1 MLEFDED
8 KGNKKLK
15 DPHKREEEEVA
26 EMTASRNGLPYADL
40 SFTPVNSDALR
51 IIPEAEARASKIA
64 AIDITDKK
72 LTVAILSPSNPN
84 VETALALLE
93 KRGYELEK
101 TVVSMISLEKAW
113 SFYKDLS
120 FATETKAGSLEISN
134 DEIRKM
140 MNEVRTKEDIKKL
153 ITDLLAQKKGFRIS
167 KILEIIL
174 AGALATKASDVHIE
188 PEENYVRLR
197 YRLDGVL
204 NDVIMF
210 DRETYTLLLSRVKL
224 LSGMKLNIKKDSQD
238 GRFSVKL
245 DTLEIE
251 IRASIL
257 PGAYDESIV
266 LRILNPNSIAVPLED
281 LGIDPKLLAVLHH
294 EISKPEGMLLTT
306 GPTGSGKTTTLY
318 AFLKKIHTPDIKII
332 TIEDPIEYHLPGV
345 VQTQTE
351 EEKGYTFLSGL
362 RSALRQ
368 DPDIIMIGEI
378 RDSETAEIAINSAL
392 TGHLVFSTLHTNNSA
407 GTFPRLIDL
416 GVNAKVISSA
426 MNASIAQRLLR
437 KLCAKCRKEVSPDAK
452 TAEFLKKIV
461 DSITDPSYKKAVGQI
476 FEPAGCEECNHTGY
490 RGRTGVYEAILI
502 DHAVEEVIISNPSER
517 DIKIAAKPQALLDM
531 RQDGVLKIISGITS
545 LEELARVIDLEEEIV

>member
-1 MLEFDED
+1 
-8 KGNKKLK
+8 
-15 DPHKREEEEVA
+15 
-26 EMTASRNGLPYADL
+26 
-40 SFTPVNSDALR
+40 
-51 IIPEAEARASKIA
+51 
-64 AIDITDKK
+64 
-72 LTVAILSPSNPN
+72 
-84 VETALALLE
+84 
-93 KRGYELEK
+93 
-101 TVVSMISLEKAW
+101 MISLEKAW

-174 AGALATKASDVHIE
+174 AGALATKASDVHVE

-378 RDSETAEIAINSAL
+378 RDSETAEIAI
-392 TGHLVFSTLHTNNSA
+392 H
-407 GTFPRLIDL
+407 
-416 GVNAKVISSA
+416 
-426 MNASIAQRLLR
+426 Q
-437 KLCAKCRKEVSPDAK
+437 
-452 TAEFLKKIV
+452 
-461 DSITDPSYKKAVGQI
+461 
-476 FEPAGCEECNHTGY
+476 
-490 RGRTGVYEAILI
+490 
-502 DHAVEEVIISNPSER
+502 
-517 DIKIAAKPQALLDM
+517 
-531 RQDGVLKIISGITS
+531 
-545 LEELARVIDLEEEIV
+545 